1 MKAQLSVA
9 LLLLLCC
16 STFGYYLPG
25 IEPKQYENGQKVP
38 VQVIKLTS
46 VHTQLPYRYYDLPFG
61 TQCRPAKIVDDKE
74 KLGEILR
81 GDRIENS
88 LYEVSNSLLS
98 HHRKILLTLINNQ
111 FFLIHMQTR
120 VLIFAQRLL
129 QLTIPLAK
137 YYVLKNMTKTL

>member
-1 MKAQLSVA
+1 MKAQLSLA

-25 IEPKQYENGQKVP
+25 IEPKQYEDGQKVP

-46 VHTQLPYRYYDLPFG
+46 VHTQLPYKYYDLPFG
-61 TQCRPAKIVDDKE
+61 KNCRPAKIVDDKE

-88 LYEVSNSLLS
+88 LYEVIICTKFCIALFLKCSLTVS
-98 HHRKILLTLINNQ
+98 FVH
-111 FFLIHMQTR
+111 FF
-120 VLIFAQRLL
+120 
-129 QLTIPLAK
+129 
-137 YYVLKNMTKTL
+137 